1 MSESAKVKSTKG
13 AKSEDKK
20 TKAAPVEATPV
31 PVVAQVE
38 AKPEKKSKSTK
49 SSQVESVVVPVV
61 AAVVAPVVAAVVAP
75 VVAPVVEKKTKKSAS
90 TKATPV
96 EVAPVEVAAPEAK
109 PVKKSVKGGKPVK
122 GKAVKVAKGGK
133 GAKVVAEVADD
144 PKKRYFHCVYKN
156 AEGEVV
162 RAGRYSGKKPKQA
175 ARKALSRVVDKN
187 VLPIGQSITFLIKE
201 CTRGRKK
208 KAYSYTGSRILLD
221 KPVTVDIKK
230 KDGTPAKL
238 VYKHDNV
245 VKKVALTEC
254 ADLLN
259 IEFNDDEEQQAEEA
273 APVKVK
279 KVSKGGAKATSTKVS
294 KAKVEAAPVV
304 APVVVAPVETK
315 ATKATKA
322 KAK

>member
-1 MSESAKVKSTKG
+1 MSESSKVKSTKG

-20 TKAAPVEATPV
+20 TKVVALVEAAPAPTPVAAPVE
-31 PVVAQVE
+31 
-38 AKPEKKSKSTK
+38 
-49 SSQVESVVVPVV
+49 
-61 AAVVAPVVAAVVAP
+61 
-75 VVAPVVEKKTKKSAS
+75 EKKTKKSAS
-90 TKATPV
+90 SKA
-96 EVAPVEVAAPEAK
+96 APVEAAPVAVAAPVEAAK
-109 PVKKSVKGGKPVK
+109 PAKKA
-122 GKAVKVAKGGK
+122 GKAGKSAKGGK
-133 GAKVVAEVADD
+133 AKAAKGAKAAAPAEVADD

-156 AEGEVV
+156 GEGEVV

-187 VLPIGQSITFLIKE
+187 ELPIGQSITFLIKE

-208 KAYSYTGSRILLD
+208 KAYSYTGSRVLLET
-221 KPVTVDIKK
+221 PVTVEIKK

-259 IEFNDDEEQQAEEA
+259 IEFNDEEEHQQAEEA
-273 APVKVK
+273 AVVKVK
-279 KVSKGGAKATSTKVS
+279 KTSKGGAKAASTKSASTGKAS
-294 KAKVEAAPVV
+294 KAKATKVEAAPAPVV
-304 APVVVAPVETK
+304 APVAAAPVATK
-315 ATKATKA
+315 AAKATKA

>member
-20 TKAAPVEATPV
+20 TKVAAPVEAAPAPV
-31 PVVAQVE
+31 ETKSKKTSAKAAPVEAAPAPVAVAAPVE
-38 AKPEKKSKSTK
+38 AKPAKKSSKT
-49 SSQVESVVVPVV
+49 
-61 AAVVAPVVAAVVAP
+61 AAVEATPAPVAVA
-75 VVAPVVEKKTKKSAS
+75 
-90 TKATPV
+90 
-96 EVAPVEVAAPEAK
+96 APVEAK
-109 PVKKSVKGGKPVK
+109 PAKKSSKQTKAAKPAKGAK
-122 GKAVKVAKGGK
+122 GKAAK
-133 GAKVVAEVADD
+133 GAKAAAPVEVADD

-156 AEGEVV
+156 GEGEVV

-187 VLPIGQSITFLIKE
+187 ELPIGQSITFLIKE

-208 KAYSYTGSRILLD
+208 KAYSYTGSRVLLET
-221 KPVTVDIKK
+221 PVTVEIKK

-259 IEFNDDEEQQAEEA
+259 IEFNDEEEHQQAEEA
-273 APVKVK
+273 AVVKVK
-279 KVSKGGAKATSTKVS
+279 KVSKGGAKAASTKSASS
-294 KAKVEAAPVV
+294 KGKAPKAKPAKVEAAP
-304 APVVVAPVETK
+304 APVVAAPVAAAPVAAK
-315 ATKATKA
+315 AAKATKA